1 MGPGIRSPIQRL
13 VVGWSLLTCGRPTF
27 VLSLSA
33 CRIRKFFQHG
43 HNNQTTCGYGRK
55 ATSQQIGN
63 TSQSPTTFAVW
74 SQSRSKTSL
83 KKPNIAWS
91 DRKILPEAHSSLFV
105 VHITVTFLHVTSSA
119 DDLLYKVRRNGSLR
133 VSSAAAGPAP
143 SVNNRGAAR
152 AWPALTLVEQI

>member
-13 VVGWSLLTCGRPTF
+13 VVGWSVLTYGRPTF
-27 VLSLSA
+27 VLSISA

-63 TSQSPTTFAVW
+63 TSQSPTTFALW

-91 DRKILPEAHSSLFV
+91 DRKILPEAHSQATY
-105 VHITVTFLHVTSSA
+105 HAT
-119 DDLLYKVRRNGSLR
+119 RLR
-133 VSSAAAGPAP
+133 D
-143 SVNNRGAAR
+143 AR
-152 AWPALTLVEQI
+152 ARENRTRISVTVSRGLG